1 MLKKPTELFR
11 GLQTVLRNEMVKEKV
26 DMKRKKSIQNAR
38 PVLLQNR
45 ERSLLTKR
53 EKGLKH

>member
-26 DMKRKKSIQNAR
+26 DMERKSIQNAR
-38 PVLLQNR
+38 PVLLENR

-53 EKGLKH
+53 EKGLKQ

>member
-1 MLKKPTELFR
+1 MLKKPTEPFR
-11 GLQTVLRNEMVKEKV
+11 GLQTILRNEMVKEKV

-38 PVLLQNR
+38 PVLLENR

-53 EKGLKH
+53 KKGLKQ